1 MFLFEYKRL
10 SPDCDKKSQT
20 VCHHFSQERPRLL
33 FFLSLFQHFLFSLFF
48 LLLPSKHLIYT
59 KLIFGGKLFFLYV
72 TRAHVAAGLCEFN
85 RISLPLFCRYLS
97 LTLPH
102 LFFSHCPLPLPSL
115 LYTNNNCKIWL
126 KKCSDLAAFYLKKFP
141 LSCWF
146 KRPPLKRTPDLFH
159 AGQKEVD
166 LQSLIVQ

>member
-1 MFLFEYKRL
+1 MPSFFTGTTSL
-10 SPDCDKKSQT
+10 T
-20 VCHHFSQERPRLL
+20 

-59 KLIFGGKLFFLYV
+59 KLIFGGKLFFCMSQERMY
-72 TRAHVAAGLCEFN
+72 VAAGLCEFN

-102 LFFSHCPLPLPSL
+102 LFFSHFPLPLPSL

-126 KKCSDLAAFYLKKFP
+126 KKCSDLAAFYLKKNFHSAAG
-141 LSCWF
+141 L
-146 KRPPLKRTPDLFH
+146 KDPPLKRTPDLFH